1 MPQLSEECR
10 ELVVRMA
17 RENSRW
23 GYFRIRGELLKPGYT
38 VSATTIRSILRR
50 AHVPPAGRRSEL
62 TWKQFLAAHAE
73 TLVATDFFSV
83 DTVFFRRLYVLLF
96 VHVGSGVSCRR
107 PVRLSQTQPGSRSRL
122 ATSAGRSRRR
132 GSNSH

>member
-23 GYFRIRGELLKPGYT
+23 GYFRIRGELLKLGYT

-50 AHVPPAGRRSEL
+50 TQIPPAGRRSER
-62 TWKQFLAAHAE
+62 TWKQFLAAHVE
-73 TLVATDFFSV
+73 TLARHEMTVSMKNSPPSATNFS
-83 DTVFFRRLYVLLF
+83 
-96 VHVGSGVSCRR
+96 
-107 PVRLSQTQPGSRSRL
+107 PP
-122 ATSAGRSRRR
+122 A
-132 GSNSH
+132 